1 MDHYKR
7 KNLSFSKI
15 LLYTHIVLNSWWD
28 NCLDNQRIYNKHQ
41 QHLIQNFFNTNTYI
55 TYIHYHTYIDRLNS
69 HLFSIP
75 QKMQKITSKKNYN
88 LLPNFITKVAT
99 CKNSKQCM
107 ARAQK
112 YLFYGAYS
120 LTEKVIL
127 TMCRKWHDCIGLL
140 YFILWLV
147 QKILTTIFIDQM
159 QKENQL
165 PLGHSWFSHS

>member
-1 MDHYKR
+1 
-7 KNLSFSKI
+7 
-15 LLYTHIVLNSWWD
+15 
-28 NCLDNQRIYNKHQ
+28 
-41 QHLIQNFFNTNTYI
+41 
-55 TYIHYHTYIDRLNS
+55 
-69 HLFSIP
+69 
-75 QKMQKITSKKNYN
+75 
-88 LLPNFITKVAT
+88 
-99 CKNSKQCM
+99 M

-147 QKILTTIFIDQM
+147 QKILTTIFIDRM

>member
-1 MDHYKR
+1 
-7 KNLSFSKI
+7 
-15 LLYTHIVLNSWWD
+15 
-28 NCLDNQRIYNKHQ
+28 
-41 QHLIQNFFNTNTYI
+41 
-55 TYIHYHTYIDRLNS
+55 
-69 HLFSIP
+69 
-75 QKMQKITSKKNYN
+75 
-88 LLPNFITKVAT
+88 
-99 CKNSKQCM
+99 M

-147 QKILTTIFIDQM
+147 QKILTTIFIDRM

-165 PLGHSWFSHS
+165 PLTHDFPILKGVECLFLLLLAPFDNFH